1 MEIGMV
7 AKRKMLGVLVA
18 AAATVLIG
26 ANPSLAFAE
35 KQITVAFSQSDL
47 SNDWK
52 ETAQHDM
59 EDHMRAAGY
68 KLVSAS
74 ADNDPAKQLSDIQN
88 LLAQS
93 PSVLVVSPIESVAL
107 APAVQMANDAGVPMI
122 VIDRKLSIPPGTGQ
136 YKVAIVQS
144 HAASGKLLA
153 EKTVELLKA
162 KYGKPKGNVV
172 RLAGIPGASTVADAR
187 SGWDEVMKN
196 YPDIKVVASP
206 NAQFTKEG
214 GIKVMQDLLQRY
226 PKGSIDVVWSDYS
239 DETMGAIQ
247 VIKSAG
253 RKELLGNIVGE
264 GGQIQAIQAVVRG
277 EIARE
282 TQTPPYFGEEVTENV
297 KKLVAGQQV
306 APNQGLKIQVFDAD
320 KKDQAVAYVNAI
332 SAKHLKF

>member
-1 MEIGMV
+1 MFSS
-7 AKRKMLGVLVA
+7 RKLATALLSA
-18 AAATVLIG
+18 AAMCWVIG
-26 ANPSLAFAE
+26 ASAPAFAA
-35 KQITVAFSQSDL
+35 KQVTVAFAQSDL

-52 ETAQHDM
+52 ETCQHDM
-59 EDHMRAAGY
+59 EDHIKAAGW
-68 KLVSAS
+68 KLISTS

-93 PSVLVVSPIESVAL
+93 PSVIVVSPIESVAL

-122 VIDRKLSIPPGTGQ
+122 VIDRKLSVAPGTGE

-187 SGWDEVMKN
+187 AGWDEVMKN
-196 YPDIKVVASP
+196 YPDIKVIASP

-214 GIKVMQDLLQRY
+214 GMKVMQDLLQRY

-247 VIKSAG
+247 VIKAAG
-253 RKELLGNIVGE
+253 RTELLGNIVGE
-264 GGQIQAIQAVVRG
+264 GGQIQAIEAVARG

-282 TQTPPYFGEEVTENV
+282 TQTPPYFGDDVVDNV
-297 KKLVAGQQV
+297 KKLLAGQKVQ
-306 APNQGLKIQVFDAD
+306 PEQGLKIQVFDAD
-320 KKDQAVAYVNAI
+320 KKDQAIAYLNSI
-332 SAKHLKF
+332 KAKGLKF

>member
-1 MEIGMV
+1 MQ
-7 AKRKMLGVLVA
+7 ARKKWA
-18 AAATVLIG
+18 AALLSVAG
-26 ANPSLAFAE
+26 ACCVMGTSMPAFAD
-35 KQITVAFSQSDL
+35 KPVTVAFALSDL

-52 ETAQHDM
+52 ETCQHDM
-59 EDHMRAAGY
+59 QDHMKAAGY
-68 KLVSAS
+68 KLISTS

-107 APAVQMANDAGVPMI
+107 TPAVQMANDAGVPMI
-122 VIDRKLSIPPGTGQ
+122 VIDRKLSVAPGSGE

-162 KYGKPKGNVV
+162 KYGTPKGNVV

-206 NAQFTKEG
+206 NALFTKEG
-214 GIKVMQDLLQRY
+214 GMKAMQDLLQRY

-247 VIKSAG
+247 VIKAAG
-253 RKELLGNIVGE
+253 RTELLGNIVGE
-264 GGQIQAIQAVVRG
+264 GGSIQAIQAVTRG

-282 TQTPPYFGEEVTENV
+282 TQTPPYFGQDVVDNV
-297 KKLVAGQQV
+297 KKLVAGQKVQ
-306 APNQGLKIQVFDAD
+306 PQQGLQIQVFDAD
-320 KKDQAVAYVNAI
+320 KKDQALAYLNSI
-332 SAKHLKF
+332 QSKGLKF

>member
-1 MEIGMV
+1 MVSSRRWATALLSAAGMCW
-7 AKRKMLGVLVA
+7 M
-18 AAATVLIG
+18 IG
-26 ANPSLAFAE
+26 ASAPAFAD
-35 KQITVAFSQSDL
+35 KPVTVAFALSDL

-52 ETAQHDM
+52 ETCQRDM
-59 EDHMRAAGY
+59 QEHVKAAGW
-68 KLVSAS
+68 KLISTS

-93 PSVLVVSPIESVAL
+93 PSVIVVSPIESVAL

-122 VIDRKLSIPPGTGQ
+122 VIDRKLSVAPGTGE

-187 SGWDEVMKN
+187 AGWDSVMKN
-196 YPDIKVVASP
+196 YPDIKVIASP

-214 GIKVMQDLLQRY
+214 GIKAMQDLLQRY

-247 VIKSAG
+247 VIKAAG
-253 RKELLGNIVGE
+253 RTELLGNIVGE
-264 GGQIQAIQAVVRG
+264 GGQIQAIEAVTRG

-282 TQTPPYFGEEVTENV
+282 TQTPPYFGQDVVDNV
-297 KKLVAGQQV
+297 KKLLAGQKVQ
-306 APNQGLKIQVFDAD
+306 PEQGLQIQVFDAD
-320 KKDQAVAYVNAI
+320 KKDQALAYLKSI
-332 SAKHLKF
+332 QAKGLKF

>member
-1 MEIGMV
+1 MFLS
-7 AKRKMLGVLVA
+7 KKLVA
-18 AAATVLIG
+18 VLLSAASVTSMFAAST
-26 ANPSLAFAE
+26 PAFAD
-35 KQITVAFSQSDL
+35 KPVTVAFAQSDL

-52 ETAQHDM
+52 ETCQRDM
-59 EDHMRAAGY
+59 ESHVKAASW
-68 KLVSAS
+68 KLISTS

-93 PSVLVVSPIESVAL
+93 PSAIVVSPIESVAL

-122 VIDRKLSIPPGTGQ
+122 VIDRKLSVAPGTGQ

-153 EKTVELLKA
+153 EKAVELLKA

-172 RLAGIPGASTVADAR
+172 RLAGIPGASTVADAKA
-187 SGWDEVMKN
+187 GWDSVMKN
-196 YPDIKVVASP
+196 YRDIKLVAAP

-214 GIKVMQDLLQRY
+214 GIKAMQDLLQRY

-247 VIKSAG
+247 VIKAAG
-253 RKELLGNIVGE
+253 RTELLGNIVGE
-264 GGQIQAIQAVVRG
+264 GGQIQAIEAVTKG

-282 TQTPPYFGEEVTENV
+282 TQTPPYFGDEVVENI
-297 KKLVAGQQV
+297 KKLLAGQKVQ
-306 APNQGLKIQVFDAD
+306 PEQGLKIQVFDAD
-320 KKDQAVAYVNAI
+320 KKDAAIAYVNSI
-332 SAKHLKF
+332 KAKGVKF